1 MPCPI
6 IANADPATGYY
17 MMSGGKFSVVGGTS
31 AAAPVW
37 AALIARLNAA
47 LGARIGN
54 FNELLYSQYGPNGVL
69 RDITVGN
76 NDTHGRLGG
85 RLPRSRLGRLH
96 RLGRAGRNEDTFR
109 HGAARGFGLKV
120 GKRNAEAQPAGNA
133 CRNLPTSRKQIQTEG
148 R

>member
-85 RLPRSRLGRLH
+85 RF
-96 RLGRAGRNEDTFR
+96 A
-109 HGAARGFGLKV
+109 
-120 GKRNAEAQPAGNA
+120 AQPAGTLAPAGA
-133 CRNLPTSRKQIQTEG
+133 CRTE
-148 R
+148 